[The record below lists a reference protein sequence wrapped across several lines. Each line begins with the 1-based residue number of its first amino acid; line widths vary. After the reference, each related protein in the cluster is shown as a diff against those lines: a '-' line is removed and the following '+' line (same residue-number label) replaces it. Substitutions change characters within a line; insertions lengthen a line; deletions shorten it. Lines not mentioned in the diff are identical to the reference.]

1 MSPNFRTLCIA
12 MALAVA
18 PAAAVQAQ
26 VSVDVNIGV
35 PGAQIGVYTPAYP
48 ELAQV
53 PGYPVYYAPQLNA
66 NYFFYDGLYWVLVDD
81 RWYASPWYNGPWQ
94 WVAPEV
100 VPVYVLRVP
109 VRYYRQPPVYFN
121 GWFMDA
127 PPRWGDHWGPN
138 WARHRHG
145 WDRWDPRHAPR
156 PAPLP
161 AYQQYYRGDRY
172 PGSIEQQRAIRAEHD
187 RYRPHDPVN
196 RQIIGQPA
204 VPIRVEPPPH
214 GQRGDGRDDHRGD
227 GRWQG
232 RPDGQGGGRWD
243 GRGDG
248 RVDRRGDGR
257 AEGVLPR
264 PLVSAPAPAPAQG
277 AAILPPPRI
286 PNAVPPAPL
295 RVQPAPVVQAQPQ
308 PQPPPPQRVQPPPR
322 PPQQQQ
328 AQLQQPPPQQ
338 PHAQRPHRVQPQ
350 TQPQSQP
357 SAQPAV
363 AQAGQPNEPRG
374 QGREHRGRQGDDRG
388 NDRRP

>member
-12 MALAVA
+12 MALAVT

-48 ELAQV
+48 EFAQV

-127 PPRWGDHWGPN
+127 APRWGDHWGPN

-196 RQIIGQPA
+196 RQIIGQHA
-204 VPIRVEPPPH
+204 VPIRVEPPQH
-214 GQRGDGRDDHRGD
+214 GQRGDGRS
-227 GRWQG
+227 QG

-243 GRGDG
+243 GRVDG
-248 RVDRRGDGR
+248 RGDGR
-257 AEGVLPR
+257 GDGRRDGPGNRREEVRVEGMPQR
-264 PLVSAPAPAPAQG
+264 PLAPAPAPAVT
-277 AAILPPPRI
+277 PPPRI
-286 PNAVPPAPL
+286 PTALPPAPL
-295 RVQPAPVVQAQPQ
+295 RVQPAPVPQAQPQ
-308 PQPPPPQRVQPPPR
+308 LPLPQAPRVQPPPR
-322 PPQQQQ
+322 PPEQQQVQ
-328 AQLQQPPPQQ
+328 QQP
-338 PHAQRPHRVQPQ
+338 QPQ
-350 TQPQSQP
+350 HQPRSHRAQP
-357 SAQPAV
+357 PAPLQAQPAV
-363 AQAGQPNEPRG
+363 AQGRQPNEPRG
-374 QGREHRGRQGDDRG
+374 QSREHLGRQGDDRG